1 MLQIAFIDAVMHMHD
16 YALSCCAGPTEL
28 ISSMKILIPDDVY
41 LEFTSV
47 RASSR

>member
-1 MLQIAFIDAVMHMHD
+1 MLPLAFTDAAMHMHD

-28 ISSMKILIPDDVY
+28 ISSMKMLIPDVH